1 MASIA
6 GSVTHSTS
14 NSRTS
19 KYRPEIDGLRAFA
32 VVAVI
37 INHFNK
43 DLLPSGYLGV
53 DIFFVISGY
62 VITSSL
68 ANRNS
73 KNFQEFLTAFY
84 GRRTKRLVPA
94 LVVFIVITSIL
105 ITLFNPDPNAA
116 IKTGISALFGLSNL
130 YLLKQSTNYFAQSTE
145 LNPFAHTWSLGVEEQ
160 FYFLYPFLIWF
171 SGFGQQKPGG
181 ERRLL
186 AWVGAITIA
195 SLTGFI
201 YLYETNQPAAYF
213 LLMPRFWE
221 IAAGCLVFVAF
232 QSRSRLKKS
241 LDQIPPS
248 LVVVSMVAIMVLPT
262 TLAVPNTIG
271 IVVLTSLLIAC
282 LNKEMLT
289 YKFYTNKAV
298 LYVGQISYSLYL
310 WHWTVLSISRWT
322 TGIYWWSVPI
332 QIALM
337 TSLSIAS
344 YSLIE
349 KPFRKD
355 LPWSK
360 LGLATRMALVY
371 ATATVSLIGLSAY
384 KRSIIAIGDTLMN
397 INPIKDTGILQEQI
411 YCHLPRRSSTAI
423 SDCLGKAKQGIRSIY
438 IIGDS
443 HASNHYPSIKKAVS
457 ELQEQARVK
466 VLIDWGFINWLNGI
480 EGCGSNSPCIN
491 SSGEKHM
498 NFFETYLNNG
508 DIIVF
513 SWWRQRVNIPQNH
526 LPRIPNKKRIK
537 ILENQLTTI
546 AGIAIK
552 SKAKIVLADDIPIT
566 CIPGTNYKHFILRL
580 KQFEKCSVQESIS
593 LEDRLGLTLL
603 YRKLTDLH
611 PDVFLY
617 FDPHSS
623 LCKNSQCGIFDRRQ
637 EGNNRLLYG
646 DEIGHFRP
654 EYSDPLAITWRDYL
668 KTIFRVK
675 H

>member
-19 KYRPEIDGLRAFA
+19 RYLPEIDGLRAFA

-43 DLLPSGYLGV
+43 DLLPCGYLGV

-68 ANRNS
+68 ANRKS
-73 KNFQEFLTAFY
+73 KNIQEFVTAFY
-84 GRRTKRLVPA
+84 GRRIKRLVPA

-160 FYFLYPFLIWF
+160 FYFIFPFLFWY

-181 ERRLL
+181 ERKLL

-221 IAAGCLVFVAF
+221 IAAGCLVFVGF

-241 LDQIPPS
+241 LDQIPLS

-282 LNKEMLT
+282 LNKEVLT
-289 YKFYTNKAV
+289 YKLYTNKSV
-298 LYVGQISYSLYL
+298 LYVGRISYSLYL

-322 TGIYWWSVPI
+322 TGIYWWSAPI

-337 TSLSIAS
+337 TALSIAS

-355 LPWSK
+355 LPWSR

-371 ATATVSLIGLSAY
+371 ATATVSLIALSAY
-384 KRSIIAIGDTLMN
+384 KRSILNIGDTLMN

-443 HASNHYPSIKKAVS
+443 HASNHYPSIKKQS
-457 ELQEQARVK
+457 Q
-466 VLIDWGFINWLNGI
+466 
-480 EGCGSNSPCIN
+480 
-491 SSGEKHM
+491 
-498 NFFETYLNNG
+498 NFR
-508 DIIVF
+508 
-513 SWWRQRVNIPQNH
+513 SR
-526 LPRIPNKKRIK
+526 
-537 ILENQLTTI
+537 
-546 AGIAIK
+546 
-552 SKAKIVLADDIPIT
+552 
-566 CIPGTNYKHFILRL
+566 
-580 KQFEKCSVQESIS
+580 QESRS
-593 LEDRLGLTLL
+593 
-603 YRKLTDLH
+603 
-611 PDVFLY
+611 
-617 FDPHSS
+617 
-623 LCKNSQCGIFDRRQ
+623 
-637 EGNNRLLYG
+637 
-646 DEIGHFRP
+646 
-654 EYSDPLAITWRDYL
+654 
-668 KTIFRVK
+668 
-675 H
+675 